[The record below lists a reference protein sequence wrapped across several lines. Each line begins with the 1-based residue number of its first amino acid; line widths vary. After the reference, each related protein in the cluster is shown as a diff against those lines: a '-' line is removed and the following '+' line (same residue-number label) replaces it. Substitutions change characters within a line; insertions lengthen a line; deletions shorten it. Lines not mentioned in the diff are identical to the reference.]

1 MTTRILLLSFY
12 YQPDLCAGSFRAT
25 AMVQALLKKLPVDTH
40 LEIVTTAPNR
50 YVSYSETV
58 AEGASSLEQHEQYTI
73 HRIELPT
80 HESGMLD
87 QSKSFFVFAKEAL
100 KLTKQH
106 QYQLIIATSSRLMTA
121 CLAAYIASKK
131 RVPLYLDIR
140 DIFVDTIKD
149 VISAKSL
156 MWLAPAL
163 SWVEK
168 KTINTASK
176 VNLVSEGFLPYFKK
190 RYPTQ
195 RYSCFTNGIDQEFID
210 ASQSPFAPKQISP
223 GAVVNVLYAGNIG
236 EGQGLSHIIPDLAT
250 ALKGRA
256 RFMVI
261 GDGGRYKQ
269 LKLALEQQQ
278 CTNVELLPPMNRARL
293 IEAYLKADILFLHL
307 NAFPAFEKVLPS
319 KIFEYAVLGK
329 PILAGVAGYPATFIQ
344 YEIDNA
350 QVFEPCNVS
359 QAVLAF
365 ERLELQHQPRAE
377 FLKKFNRGNIMDAMA
392 EDILSLLPDVV
403 RPPLLLATDQQ

>member
-1 MTTRILLLSFY
+1 MKIRILLLSFY

-25 AMVQALLKKLPVDTH
+25 AMVQALLKKLPPDAH
-40 LEIVTTAPNR
+40 LEIITTAPNR

-58 AEGASSLEQHEQYTI
+58 AEGASSLEQQEQYTI
-73 HRIELPT
+73 HRINLPT

-100 KLTKQH
+100 KLTKQR
-106 QYQLIIATSSRLMTA
+106 QYQLVVATSSRLMTA
-121 CLAAYIASKK
+121 SLAAYIAAQK

-149 VISAKSL
+149 VIAAKSL
-156 MWLAPAL
+156 MWLAPVL

-168 KTINTASK
+168 KTVNTASK

-195 RYSCFTNGIDQEFID
+195 QYACFTNGIDQEFID
-210 ASQSPFAPKQISP
+210 ASEVPIVQTSNPSDTE
-223 GAVVNVLYAGNIG
+223 VSVLYAGNIG
-236 EGQGLSHIIPDLAT
+236 EGQGLSHILPALAN

-256 RFMVI
+256 RFTVI
-261 GDGGRYKQ
+261 GDGGRHKQ

-293 IEAYLKADILFLHL
+293 IEAYLKADVLFLHL

-329 PILAGVAGYPATFIQ
+329 PILAGVAGYPASFIQ
-344 YEIDNA
+344 SEVDNA
-350 QVFEPCNVS
+350 QVFEPCNVAA
-359 QAVLAF
+359 AVRAF
-365 ERLELQHQPRAE
+365 ERLELQHYPRSE
-377 FLKKFNRGNIMDAMA
+377 FSNKFNRSNIMDAMA
-392 EDILSLLPDVV
+392 MDILSLLPNAVKAPSQLV
-403 RPPLLLATDQQ
+403 TGKL

>member
-1 MTTRILLLSFY
+1 MTMRILLLSFY

-25 AMVQALLKKLPVDTH
+25 AMVQALLKQLPADTH
-40 LEIVTTAPNR
+40 LEIVSTAPNR

-58 AEGASSLEQHEQYTI
+58 TNGAHAVEQHDQYTI
-73 HRIELPT
+73 HRIALPT

-100 KLTKQH
+100 KLTKQQ
-106 QYQLIIATSSRLMTA
+106 QYQLVVATSSRLMTA
-121 CLAAYIASKK
+121 SLAAYIASQK
-131 RVPLYLDIR
+131 RAPLYLDIR

-210 ASQSPFAPKQISP
+210 ASEASLAQTQHSPDTE
-223 GAVVNVLYAGNIG
+223 VNILYAGNIG
-236 EGQGLSHIIPDLAT
+236 EGQGLSHIVPLLAK
-250 ALKGRA
+250 ALQGRA
-256 RFMVI
+256 RFTVI

-269 LKLALEQQQ
+269 LKLALEQQR
-278 CTNVELLPPMNRARL
+278 CTNVELVPPMNRARL

-329 PILAGVAGYPATFIQ
+329 PILAGVAGYPAWFIQ
-344 YEIDNA
+344 NEVDNA
-350 QVFEPCNVS
+350 RVFEPCNVAE
-359 QAVLAF
+359 AVLAF
-365 ERLELQHQPRAE
+365 ERLDLQHHSRAE
-377 FLKKFNRGNIMDAMA
+377 FLKKFNRSNIMDAMA
-392 EDILSLLPDVV
+392 EDILSLLPNVV
-403 RPPLLLATDQQ
+403 SSPLMLATGKP

>member
-1 MTTRILLLSFY
+1 MRILLLSFY

-25 AMVQALLKKLPVDTH
+25 AMVQALLKQLPADAH

-58 AEGASSLEQHEQYTI
+58 TAGAHAVEQHDQYTI
-73 HRIELPT
+73 HRIALPT

-100 KLTKQH
+100 KLTKQQ
-106 QYQLIIATSSRLMTA
+106 QYQLVVATSSRLMTA
-121 CLAAYIASKK
+121 SLAAYIAAQK
-131 RVPLYLDIR
+131 RAPLYLDIR

-149 VISAKSL
+149 VLSAKSL

-190 RYPTQ
+190 RYPSQ

-210 ASQSPFAPKQISP
+210 ASESSLAQTQHSPDTE
-223 GAVVNVLYAGNIG
+223 VNILYAGNIG
-236 EGQGLSHIIPDLAT
+236 EGQGLSHIVPALAK
-250 ALKGRA
+250 ALQDRA
-256 RFMVI
+256 RFTVI

-269 LKLALEQQQ
+269 LKLALVQQQ
-278 CTNVELLPPMNRARL
+278 CTNVELVPPMSRARL

-329 PILAGVAGYPATFIQ
+329 PILAGVAGYPASFIQ
-344 YEIDNA
+344 NEVDNA
-350 QVFEPCNVS
+350 QVFEPCNVAE
-359 QAVLAF
+359 AVLAF
-365 ERLELQHQPRAE
+365 ERLDLQHHSRAE
-377 FLKKFNRGNIMDAMA
+377 FLKKFNRSNIMNAMA
-392 EDILSLLPDVV
+392 EDILSLLPNAVSS
-403 RPPLLLATDQQ
+403 PLMLAAAKP

>member
-1 MTTRILLLSFY
+1 MTMRILLLSFY

-25 AMVQALLKKLPVDTH
+25 AMVQALLKQLPVGAH

-50 YVSYSETV
+50 YVSYSEIVTG
-58 AEGASSLEQHEQYTI
+58 GARAVEQYDQYTI
-73 HRIELPT
+73 HRIALPT

-106 QYQLIIATSSRLMTA
+106 HYQLIVATSSRLMTA
-121 CLAAYIASKK
+121 SLAAYIASQK
-131 RVPLYLDIR
+131 RAPLYLDIR

-210 ASQSPFAPKQISP
+210 ASEAPCIQAQKSPDTE
-223 GAVVNVLYAGNIG
+223 VNILYAGNIG
-236 EGQGLSHIIPDLAT
+236 EGQGLSHIVPALAN

-256 RFMVI
+256 RFTVI

-269 LKLALEQQQ
+269 LKLALEQHQ
-278 CTNVELLPPMNRARL
+278 CTNVELVPPMNRARL

-329 PILAGVAGYPATFIQ
+329 PILAGVAGYPASFIQ
-344 YEIDNA
+344 NEVDNA
-350 QVFEPCNVS
+350 QVFEPCNVAD
-359 QAVLAF
+359 AVLAF
-365 ERLELQHQPRAE
+365 ERLDLQHYPRAE
-377 FLKKFNRGNIMDAMA
+377 FLKKFNRSNIMDAMG
-392 EDILSLLPDVV
+392 EDILSLLPHAV
-403 RPPLLLATDQQ
+403 RPPRLLASSES

>member
-1 MTTRILLLSFY
+1 MTMRILLLSFY

-25 AMVQALLKKLPVDTH
+25 AMVQALLKQLPAGAH

-50 YVSYSETV
+50 YISYSETV
-58 AEGASSLEQHEQYTI
+58 TNGAHAVEQHDQYTI
-73 HRIELPT
+73 HRIALPT

-100 KLTKQH
+100 KLTKQQ
-106 QYQLIIATSSRLMTA
+106 QYQLVVATSSRLMTA
-121 CLAAYIASKK
+121 SLAAYIASQK
-131 RVPLYLDIR
+131 RAPLYLDIR

-210 ASQSPFAPKQISP
+210 ASEAPFVQTIKSLDTE
-223 GAVVNVLYAGNIG
+223 VNILYAGNIG
-236 EGQGLSHIIPDLAT
+236 EGQGLSHIVPALAN

-256 RFMVI
+256 RFIVI

-278 CTNVELLPPMNRARL
+278 CTNVELVPPMNRARL
-293 IEAYLKADILFLHL
+293 IEAYLKADVLFLHL

-329 PILAGVAGYPATFIQ
+329 PILAGVAGYPASFIQ
-344 YEIDNA
+344 NEVDNA
-350 QVFEPCNVS
+350 QVFEPCNVAE
-359 QAVLAF
+359 AVLAF
-365 ERLELQHQPRAE
+365 ERLEFQHKPRSA
-377 FLKKFNRGNIMDAMA
+377 FLKKFNRSNIMDAMA
-392 EDILSLLPDVV
+392 EDILSLLPHAV
-403 RPPLLLATDQQ
+403 RPPRLLASSKS

>member
-1 MTTRILLLSFY
+1 MTMRILLLSFY

-25 AMVQALLKKLPVDTH
+25 AMVQALLKQLPADAH
-40 LEIVTTAPNR
+40 LEVVATAPNR

-58 AEGASSLEQHEQYTI
+58 TSGAHAVEQHDQYTI
-73 HRIELPT
+73 HRIALPT

-106 QYQLIIATSSRLMTA
+106 PYQLIVATSSRLMTA
-121 CLAAYIASKK
+121 SLAAYIASQK
-131 RVPLYLDIR
+131 RAPLYLDIR

-163 SWVEK
+163 SWIEK

-195 RYSCFTNGIDQEFID
+195 RYSSFTNGIDQEFID
-210 ASQSPFAPKQISP
+210 ASEAHLVQALNPRDTE
-223 GAVVNVLYAGNIG
+223 VNVLYAGNIG
-236 EGQGLSHIIPDLAT
+236 EGQGLSHIVPALAN

-256 RFMVI
+256 RFTVI

-278 CTNVELLPPMNRARL
+278 CTNVELVPPMNRARL

-329 PILAGVAGYPATFIQ
+329 PILAGVAGYPASFIQ
-344 YEIDNA
+344 NEVDNA
-350 QVFEPCNVS
+350 QVFEPCNVAE
-359 QAVLAF
+359 AVLAF
-365 ERLELQHQPRAE
+365 ERLDLQHHSRAE
-377 FLKKFNRGNIMDAMA
+377 FLKKFNRSNIMDAMA
-392 EDILSLLPDVV
+392 EDILSLLPNAVSS
-403 RPPLLLATDQQ
+403 PLLLAAAKP

>member
-1 MTTRILLLSFY
+1 
-12 YQPDLCAGSFRAT
+12 
-25 AMVQALLKKLPVDTH
+25 MVQALLKQLPVGAH

-58 AEGASSLEQHEQYTI
+58 TNGAHAVEQHDQYTI
-73 HRIELPT
+73 HRIALPT

-100 KLTKQH
+100 KLTKQQ
-106 QYQLIIATSSRLMTA
+106 QYQLVVATSSRLMTA
-121 CLAAYIASKK
+121 SLAAYIASQK
-131 RVPLYLDIR
+131 RAPLYLDIR

-195 RYSCFTNGIDQEFID
+195 RYSSFTNGIDQEFID
-210 ASQSPFAPKQISP
+210 ASEAPLVQALNP
-223 GAVVNVLYAGNIG
+223 RDTEVNVLYAGNIG
-236 EGQGLSHIIPDLAT
+236 EGQGLSHIVPALAN

-256 RFMVI
+256 RFTVI

-278 CTNVELLPPMNRARL
+278 CTNVELVPPMNRARL

-329 PILAGVAGYPATFIQ
+329 PILAGVAGYPASFIQ
-344 YEIDNA
+344 NEVDNA

-359 QAVLAF
+359 EAVLAF
-365 ERLELQHQPRAE
+365 ERLQLQRYPRTE
-377 FLKKFNRGNIMDAMA
+377 FLKKFNRSNIMDAMA

-403 RPPLLLATDQQ
+403 RPPLLLAADKP